1 MLVVAVRELNAFLR
15 GENMILK
22 PNKYLKE
29 LGVDE
34 NYWLFNKDNQ
44 DDNRYTPDEDGFV
57 DAEHF
62 SLDTTL
68 SLYIYSQ
75 LCYFRD
81 YPMTC
86 GTPCSMTH
94 EQWEGIVNSMIEA
107 FKLMII
113 EDDKDKWC
121 LPERKRKQLSK
132 NKQKKINFGLRMFI
146 KYYHCLWY

>member
-1 MLVVAVRELNAFLR
+1 
-15 GENMILK
+15 MILK

-29 LGVDE
+29 IGIDE
-34 NYWLFNKDNQ
+34 NYWLFNKNNQ
-44 DDNRYTPDEDGFV
+44 DDSSYIPDEEGFV

-75 LCYFRD
+75 LCYFKENCIFG
-81 YPMTC
+81 YPMC
-86 GTPCSMTH
+86 LPSQ
-94 EQWEGIVNSMIEA
+94 EKWIEILDAMIEA
-107 FKLMII
+107 FKLLIT
-113 EDDKDKWC
+113 EDNGWEPDDK
-121 LPERKRKQLSK
+121 KRKQLSK

>member
-1 MLVVAVRELNAFLR
+1 
-15 GENMILK
+15 MILK

-29 LGVDE
+29 IGIDE

-44 DDNRYTPDEDGFV
+44 DDNRYVPDEDGFV

-81 YPMTC
+81 YCMDC
-86 GTPCSMTH
+86 STPVGLEH
-94 EQWEGIVNSMIEA
+94 EQWQGIVNSMIEA
-107 FKLMII
+107 FKLMIV
-113 EDDKDKWC
+113 EDKESWIGT
-121 LPERKRKQLSK
+121 RKEQYYRSK
-132 NKQKKINFGLRMFI
+132 NRNKKINHGLRMFI
-146 KYYHCLWY
+146 KYYHSLWY

>member
-1 MLVVAVRELNAFLR
+1 
-15 GENMILK
+15 MILK

-29 LGVDE
+29 LGIDE
-34 NYWLFNKDNQ
+34 HYWLFDKSNQ
-44 DDNRYTPDEDGFV
+44 DDPRYVPDEDGFV

-86 GTPCSMTH
+86 GTPYGMTH
-94 EQWEGIVNSMIEA
+94 EKWEKIVNSMIEA
-107 FKLMII
+107 FKLMIV
-113 EDDKDKWC
+113 EDKECNGSMTKK
-121 LPERKRKQLSK
+121 EQYYHSK
-132 NKQKKINFGLRMFI
+132 NRMKKIN
-146 KYYHCLWY
+146 Y

>member
-1 MLVVAVRELNAFLR
+1 
-15 GENMILK
+15 MILK
-22 PNKYLKE
+22 PNKYLRE
-29 LGVDE
+29 LGIDE

-44 DDNRYTPDEDGFV
+44 DDPRYVPDEEGFV

-86 GTPCSMTH
+86 GTPCGMTH

-107 FKLMII
+107 FKLMIV
-113 EDDKDKWC
+113 EDNESWTLTDK
-121 LPERKRKQLSK
+121 ERRYRSK
-132 NKQKKINFGLRMFI
+132 NRRKKSANYCHSSRNFF
-146 KYYHCLWY
+146 

>member
-1 MLVVAVRELNAFLR
+1 
-15 GENMILK
+15 MILK

-29 LGVDE
+29 IGIDE

-44 DDNRYTPDEDGFV
+44 DDSRYIPDEDGFV

-62 SLDTTL
+62 SLDTSL

-86 GTPCSMTH
+86 GTPLGLTQ
-94 EQWEGIVNSMIEA
+94 EKWKEIVNSMIEA

-113 EDDKDKWC
+113 EEDKERWLLSDK
-121 LPERKRKQLSK
+121 ERKQLSK
-132 NKQKKINFGLRMFI
+132 NRQKKINYGLRLFI
-146 KYYHCLWY
+146 KYYHNLWY